1 MAFDGI
7 LLSALKDN
15 LQAKI
20 IGARIEKVYQIEQK
34 QLIVRLRQQNKNL
47 QLLISTDAEGARIN
61 LTNLDYEFPAYP
73 PDFCMLLRKYLK
85 NSYITKIIQPEF
97 ERIIEI
103 NIEKRGKEYKLI
115 AELMGKYSNV
125 ILLDDKEIVLDAM
138 KRITNKQSSER
149 ELYPGVNYHY
159 PPGQQK
165 INPLVPQNKFD
176 FLTAIPDDFNQ
187 ASFRAVMFNFRG
199 IGPYSAREIV
209 HRAGIESGLNYQD
222 LSRADKESLAKSFL
236 NLTTLIKQQEYQ
248 AIIGLTDHKLDYIS
262 AFPLNYRKVTESKR
276 FTDFDEMMDYYYKNF
291 LKNKKLNHSI
301 REVNKVVNNYL
312 QKNIK
317 KQEKLKQQL
326 ADSKNAEKYKKYGE
340 LITANIYQIK
350 KGSNEVE
357 VTDYYSSDQS
367 KLKIK
372 LRPDLTASENAQKY
386 FKKYNKLKK
395 SVKHLKREIA
405 KLRHEEKYLN
415 QVSLNIEQAETLNDL
430 DEIKDELKDEG
441 YIKKQQKK
449 NRKKQTARLKP
460 RKFISSDGYQI
471 LVGRNNRQNDQLT
484 KKIANQGDL
493 WLHTKTIAGSHVII
507 KRDTAKDVP
516 EQTIN
521 EAAVLAAYYS
531 KARQSKNV
539 PIDYT
544 QVENVNKPKGAKPGL
559 VYYDN
564 YQTIYIDPDLEVIK
578 KMTAD

>member
-222 LSRADKESLAKSFL
+222 LSRADKESLAKSFF